1 MWPFLKCLTRVSSSH
16 GSGCLVRLDGLLQAS
31 QLVTSELKKN
41 LRQVPFLNSLEDSQL
56 DYLVSIGKRIPLNNG
71 ELLFRKGDP
80 GRSMYLI
87 LEGPIQ
93 IYVESSDG
101 QAAVLGVLESGQFL
115 GEMALLDGG
124 ARSAHALTLT
134 PCEVF
139 VLERA
144 SFLTLITMYPE
155 LLTRLLSGL
164 TERLR
169 RTDERYIAQMA
180 GVAQEVSAPLDAI
193 SANVRAIKQDLA
205 AESASPLL
213 RPFVDKI
220 RNAADVIEKDGAYA
234 KALLQNFRRQT
245 KD

>member
-1 MWPFLKCLTRVSSSH
+1 MLRNHMT
-16 GSGCLVRLDGLLQAS
+16 
-31 QLVTSELKKN
+31 ELKKI

-56 DYLVSIGKRIPLNNG
+56 DYLVKIGKRIPVHNG

-87 LEGPIQ
+87 LEGRIQ
-93 IYVESSDG
+93 IYMESSDG
-101 QAAVLGVLESGQFL
+101 QAAVLRVLESGQFL

-124 ARSAHALTLT
+124 ARSANALTLT

-144 SFLTLITMYPE
+144 SFLNLITTYPE

-169 RTDERYIAQMA
+169 RIDERYLGQMA

-193 SANVRAIKQDLA
+193 SASVYAIKQDLA

-220 RNAADVIEKDGAYA
+220 RNAADAIEKHGAYA
-234 KALLQNFRRQT
+234 KALLQNFRRQSRME
-245 KD
+245 

>member
-1 MWPFLKCLTRVSSSH
+1 MLRNQMT
-16 GSGCLVRLDGLLQAS
+16 
-31 QLVTSELKKN
+31 ELKKN
-41 LRQVPFLNSLEDSQL
+41 LRQVPFLNSLEDSQF
-56 DYLVSIGKRIPLNNG
+56 DYLVKIGKRIPLNQG
-71 ELLFRKGDP
+71 EVLFRKGDP

-87 LEGPIQ
+87 LEGRIQ

-101 QAAVLGVLESGQFL
+101 QAAVLRVLESGQFL

-124 ARSAHALTLT
+124 ARSANALTLT

-144 SFLTLITMYPE
+144 SFLNLITIYPE

-169 RTDERYIAQMA
+169 RTDERYLAQMA

-193 SANVRAIKQDLA
+193 SANVRAIKEDLA

-234 KALLQNFRRQT
+234 KALLQDFRRQT

>member
-1 MWPFLKCLTRVSSSH
+1 MLRN
-16 GSGCLVRLDGLLQAS
+16 QMM
-31 QLVTSELKKN
+31 ELKDN
-41 LRQVPFLNSLEDSQL
+41 LRQVPFLSSLDDSQL
-56 DYLVSIGKRIPLNNG
+56 DYLVKLGKQIPLKNG

-87 LEGPIQ
+87 LEGRIQ
-93 IYVESSDG
+93 IYMESSDG
-101 QAAVLGVLESGQFL
+101 QATVLGVLEAGQFL

-124 ARSAHALTLT
+124 ARSANALTLT
-134 PCEVF
+134 RCEVF

-144 SFLTLITMYPE
+144 SFLNLITIYPE
-155 LLTRLLSGL
+155 LLMRLLSGL

-169 RTDERYIAQMA
+169 RTDERYLVQMA
-180 GVAQEVSAPLDAI
+180 GVAQEVSAPLNAL
-193 SANVRAIKQDLA
+193 SANVRALKEDLA
-205 AESASPLL
+205 TESASPSL

-220 RNAADVIEKDGAYA
+220 RNAADVIEKDGAHA